1 MRGDSVSLLFVKYEL
16 IPRSGDADV
25 ILYVVLFVIFG
36 LLRNIPFQVP
46 IAGAILEQFRNI
58 DDAENVGNVLLR
70 SGMETST
77 VHSLQPWKNVGIPE
91 RDLFLEAE

>member
-1 MRGDSVSLLFVKYEL
+1 MRCDGVSLLFVKYEV
-16 IPRSGDADV
+16 IPRSGIADV
-25 ILYVVLFVIFG
+25 ILYVVLSVIVC

-46 IAGAILEQFRNI
+46 MAGAILEQFRNI
-58 DDAENVGNVLLR
+58 DDAENVGNVLLC

-77 VHSLQPWKNVGIPE
+77 VHFLQPWKNVGISE